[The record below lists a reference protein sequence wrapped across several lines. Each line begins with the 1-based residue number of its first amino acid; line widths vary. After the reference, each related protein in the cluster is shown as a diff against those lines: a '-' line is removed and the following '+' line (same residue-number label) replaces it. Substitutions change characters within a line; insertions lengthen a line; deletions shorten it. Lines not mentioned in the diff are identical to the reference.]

1 MASLAVWEDGKPQIY
16 LIQGAEKTYAS
27 FELTITNPGGHS
39 SRPRADNA
47 IYELGYELNN
57 RPDWVSVPIEGI
69 LTMLHQ
75 RE

>member
-1 MASLAVWEDGKPQIY
+1 MLDVY
-16 LIQGAEKTYAS
+16 MLEK
-27 FELTITNPGGHS
+27 
-39 SRPRADNA
+39 A

-69 LTMLHQ
+69 LTLLHP